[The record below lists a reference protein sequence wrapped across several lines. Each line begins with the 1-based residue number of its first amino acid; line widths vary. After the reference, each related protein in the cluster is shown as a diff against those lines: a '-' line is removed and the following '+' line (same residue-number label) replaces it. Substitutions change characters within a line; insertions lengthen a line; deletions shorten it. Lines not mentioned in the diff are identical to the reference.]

1 MKRNITTALLVV
13 ALVAALAGSTHA
25 RPRQVKWQETQEYAL
40 PRGAG
45 FDTDLPGVLV
55 NYVPFDPVNATSV
68 SLVVEDAAAPAVL
81 VKVLQGEEV
90 IGSFCTSTTK
100 PIRIAP
106 YVPVE
111 VELFAGSCDDAPSF
125 ATTGVVRATF
135 TGPKG

>member
-1 MKRNITTALLVV
+1 MKRNVITAMLVV
-13 ALVAALAGSTHA
+13 ALVAAMAGNTQA
-25 RPRQVKWQETQEYAL
+25 RPRQVKWEETQEYAL

-68 SLVVEDAAAPAVL
+68 SLVVEDAAASAVI

-90 IGSFCTSTTK
+90 IGSFCSRTSK

-111 VELFAGSCDDAPSF
+111 LELFAGTCDGAPSF
-125 ATTGVVRATF
+125 ATSGVVRATF